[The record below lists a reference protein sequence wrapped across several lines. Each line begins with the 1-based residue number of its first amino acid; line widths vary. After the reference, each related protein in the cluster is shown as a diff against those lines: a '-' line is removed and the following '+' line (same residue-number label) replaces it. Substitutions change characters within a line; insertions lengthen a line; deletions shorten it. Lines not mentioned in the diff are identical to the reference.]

1 MQSFSGRRAS
11 KLTFMF
17 ICQQQGL
24 AVSSLH
30 WRRSVSLCK
39 APCYPVFLVVSRQ
52 TAKNATPGKGWR
64 KQGPAARASTAEWV
78 ECGMLRR
85 NCLCYFNTS
94 ECRNSVSD
102 DVLNSAPSVTSAP
115 ILPTQTQ
122 MPGQRKKTS
131 AASHQHPP
139 SYPGIQITALVRQA
153 TWINSCTTEQPA
165 AQPGSA
171 GACQRQANGRRMSR
185 ELDFMEWARKQT

>member
-1 MQSFSGRRAS
+1 MQSFSGRRAA

-30 WRRSVSLCK
+30 WRGSVSLCK

-52 TAKNATPGKGWR
+52 TAKNATTGTGWR
-64 KQGPAARASTAEWV
+64 KQDPAARASTAEWV
-78 ECGMLRR
+78 ECGMLRG

-115 ILPTQTQ
+115 FLLTQTQ
-122 MPGQRKKTS
+122 MPGQRQKTS

-171 GACQRQANGRRMSR
+171 GACQRQAKGRRMDS